1 MSGKEPTNTRV
12 NRVNSSNRL
21 AEHRDRWLVSYSD
34 LLTLLFALFVVL
46 YAAADQ
52 TRARLISQAV
62 ALELGESQTVGS
74 VSLRGGEGVLPE
86 HAALLAGVRGAI
98 EKAFANNKSLVERA
112 RIRTTERGI
121 VVSLA
126 EAGFFA
132 PGEASVR
139 QDAKALIAEIATA
152 LRETNA
158 PVRIEGHTDSF
169 PISNTRYPSNWEL
182 SAARASTV
190 LAWLVECGIPSSR
203 LAVAGYGGERPI
215 ATNATPEGRAL
226 NRRVDIV
233 ILTTDD

>member
-1 MSGKEPTNTRV
+1 MSGKETN
-12 NRVNSSNRL
+12 NSRAKRGNAPGHL
-21 AEHRDRWLVSYSD
+21 HEHRDRWLVSYSD
-34 LLTLLFALFVVL
+34 LITLLFALFVVL

-52 TRARLISQAV
+52 TRARLIAQAV
-62 ALELGESQTVGS
+62 ALELGGPQTVGA
-74 VSLRGGEGVLPE
+74 VNLGGEGVLPE
-86 HAALLAGVRGAI
+86 HEAVRARVQAAI
-98 EKAFANNKSLVERA
+98 ERAIASNKSLTESA
-112 RIRTTERGI
+112 RIHITERGI

-139 QDAKALIAEIATA
+139 QDANGLIDEIAAA
-152 LRETNA
+152 LRETDSL
-158 PVRIEGHTDSF
+158 VRIEGHTDSF

-190 LAWLVECGIPSSR
+190 LARLVERGIPSSR

-215 ATNATPEGRAL
+215 ATNETPEGRAL

-233 ILTTDD
+233 ILKTDS

>member
-1 MSGKEPTNTRV
+1 MSGKEPKNSRV
-12 NRVNSSNRL
+12 NRANASIRL

-34 LLTLLFALFVVL
+34 LVTLLFALFVVL

-52 TRARLISQAV
+52 TRARLIAQAV
-62 ALELGESQTVGS
+62 ALEMGESRMVDS
-74 VSLRGGEGVLPE
+74 ANLNGGEGVLPE
-86 HAALLAGVRGAI
+86 HEALLASVRGAI
-98 EKAFANNKSLVERA
+98 EKAVANNKSLMERA

-132 PGEASVR
+132 PGDASVR
-139 QDAKALIAEIATA
+139 QDAKELIDGIATA
-152 LRETNA
+152 LRETDA

-169 PISNTRYPSNWEL
+169 PISNTRFPSNWEL
-182 SAARASTV
+182 SAARAATV
-190 LAWLVECGIPSSR
+190 LARLVDAGIPSSR

-233 ILTTDD
+233 ILKTDN